1 MVARIR
7 RYVLLVP
14 LAGLL
19 LVLIGASGLVAGLDI
34 RPKAFTLPR
43 VVVTAELDRDG
54 TMRVV
59 ERITY
64 DFRGA
69 FTYGTRPI
77 PGGPY
82 LIEDVRVTE
91 DGREL
96 EQVGAPYNLRW
107 FFTAEDERRTFTVGY
122 TVRDAVTVGPDVAE
136 LYWKWVGEDHPGIGR
151 VRVTLTVPGGPG
163 AVRAWGHGDLAGEV
177 AVAGDRVTWSA
188 PDVPAGSFVEGRVA
202 VPAARVAVAP
212 FGAPRLD
219 RILVQERA
227 WAASANQARRAAEAA
242 VAAADR
248 RRDLATVM
256 VPVLVVLGVVVFGML
271 FVRHG
276 REPEPP
282 DVGEYVRDL
291 PDDPPAV
298 VDTLLQWGRV
308 RPIAFGATVVDLAQR
323 GHLAITEERTDRPG
337 WFDRTDYRFR
347 RTDQAVDDG
356 VLPHERQVLDRL
368 FGTGPETTQSELTA
382 TARADPRAAQVWWRD
397 FRGAVRREFVR
408 RGYQVGDRSRIFAA
422 NIGCA
427 VVIGAAGALA
437 WSWRAWWVGAL
448 GVAWGLTQCGLTLLL
463 RRRTPLGA
471 RRAAEWEGVE
481 RYLRDFSTLED
492 APPGHLVLWERYLV
506 YAVAL
511 GVSARLA
518 SAMAARVPALTEM
531 THTGR
536 WYVPARG
543 PRGLDGL
550 AAFGVGLS
558 NSFVTASTPRSGGSG
573 TGGGFSGGGG
583 GGGGGGGIGAG

>member
-1 MVARIR
+1 MVARIQ
-7 RYVLLVP
+7 RYVLLAP
-14 LAGLL
+14 LAVF
-19 LVLIGASGLVAGLDI
+19 VLILLGASGLVAGFDI
-34 RPKAFTLPR
+34 RAKSFSLPR
-43 VVVTAELDRDG
+43 VAITAELDCDG

-82 LIEDVRVTE
+82 VIEDVRVTE
-91 DGREL
+91 NGREL
-96 EQVGAPYNLRW
+96 AQVGAPYNLRW
-107 FFTAEDERRTFTVGY
+107 SFSAANERRTFAVGY
-122 TVRDAVTVGPDVAE
+122 TVRNAVSVGPDVAE

-151 VRVTLTVPGGPG
+151 VRVTLTVPDGTGTL
-163 AVRAWGHGDLAGEV
+163 RAWGHGARTGEV
-177 AVAGDRVTWSA
+177 TVADDRVEWA
-188 PDVPAGSFVEGRVA
+188 VRDVPDASFVEGRVA
-202 VPAARVAVAP
+202 VPADRFDVAP
-212 FGAPRLD
+212 FGAPRLE
-219 RILVQERA
+219 RILTQERA
-227 WAASANQARRAAEAA
+227 WAASANQDRRAAARA
-242 VAAADR
+242 VASANR
-248 RRDLATVM
+248 RRDLATVA
-256 VPVLVVLGVVVFGML
+256 VPVLVALGIVVFAVL

-276 REPEPP
+276 REPEAP

-308 RPIAFGATVVDLAQR
+308 RPIAFGATVIDLAQR
-323 GHLAITEERTDRPG
+323 GYLSITEEGTDRPL
-337 WFDRTDYRFR
+337 WFDRTEYRFR
-347 RTDQAVDDG
+347 RTDRAVDDD
-356 VLPHERQVLDRL
+356 VLTHERRVLDRL
-368 FGTGPETTQSELTA
+368 FGSGPETTQSALTA
-382 TARADPRAAQVWWRD
+382 AARAHPRAAQAWWRD
-397 FRGAVRREFVR
+397 FRGAVRREFAR
-408 RGYQVGDRSRIFAA
+408 RRYQVDDRSRIFAA

-427 VVIGAAGALA
+427 VAIGAAGALA
-437 WSWRAWWVGAL
+437 WSWRAWWVGTL
-448 GVAWGLTQCGLTLLL
+448 GVAWGLAQCGLTLLL

-536 WYVPARG
+536 WYVPASG

-558 NSFVTASTPRSGGSG
+558 TSFVTASTPRSGGSG
-573 TGGGFSGGGG
+573 AGGGFSGGGG